1 MYKYFIDLDEKKILK
16 YFRIYFVISCI
27 LQNSKIPCNY
37 IVIQLCEI
45 MFYFLFSPMKSFKE

>member
-1 MYKYFIDLDEKKILK
+1 MKKKILK

-27 LQNSKIPCNY
+27 LQNSKIPCNF